1 MRHACN
7 QAGVHANG
15 DPGGHR
21 ASKMVMAAHD
31 ICRSCG
37 LCGCS
42 GELGPLAAVLNGA
55 FVVQGAC
62 DASGTDGIG
71 AAQRSGHDADHIG
84 TELCRESRCI
94 ACCFQSAFRGGSVLG
109 VDDGEY

>member
-1 MRHACN
+1 
-7 QAGVHANG
+7 
-15 DPGGHR
+15 
-21 ASKMVMAAHD
+21 MAAHD
-31 ICRSCG
+31 MRGSRG

-62 DASGTDGIG
+62 DACGTDGIG
-71 AAQRSGHDADHIG
+71 AAQRSGHDADRISS
-84 TELCRESRCI
+84 ELCCESRCI

-109 VDDGEY
+109 IDDGEY